1 MATKSPAYTWEN
13 GFRELDLSSASETP
27 WSWPKSPVDD
37 NGDPAPDRTGAYVTP
52 PSVDLTTS
60 LTHNQLGINVVR
72 HWPSLYDGTN
82 SPHGVPSWWAPKEEV
97 DVLICGAGP
106 SGLQVAVSLARQGVS
121 FRIIDKADTPL
132 VAGRADGVQPRFLE
146 TMSQWGL
153 STEVHEEGPLIER
166 TAIYK
171 DGRKLLF
178 NRSHQSDSRYRGL
191 HIITQ
196 GQLERIYLRDLA
208 RHKVIVER
216 SCTAVDYR
224 VEEHAADGSLHTHPV
239 RATLK
244 NAHTGRETSVRAKF
258 LVGSDGAAS
267 PIRKSLG
274 IPFDGVSTDIYW
286 GIMDCVFESDY
297 PHAWVFG
304 SVISSKHGGCVI
316 IPREDGYIRLYTQLD
331 ISLAGP
337 IAASRQARDPNF
349 IESGG
354 RVEVHSITPE
364 EVLEQANRIF
374 NPYKLKFAAPLS
386 WFAVWKISERVA
398 RSFSSPDMRVHLV
411 GDAAHVHSV
420 MGAFGLNASILDSA
434 NLAWK
439 LGLAAKGQAK
449 HHVLLPTYSTE
460 RRGHA
465 VRIIEVSGSYLR
477 FVCGSTVPLPNL
489 RDVDGL
495 DADHRNNA
503 DANAKSEQ
511 ASKSSGN
518 GFPSKLE
525 LASGAM
531 PDTQAVVA
539 QGAEDDDHHGL
550 GTSQAED
557 LEFLGQFFKAHA
569 QFLLGVD
576 CPYAESA
583 AVSSSGLDLTPKD
596 GHPPAIR
603 ARSGVRAPNPR
614 VCLSPTESGY
624 LYDKLAGPPRFHLV
638 LFASSLAG
646 TEVRRR
652 VDAFLR
658 CLNDP
663 KGFYT
668 RFGGS
673 SCFNVVVILKMLP
686 FQWSGADVD
695 PGLAAVRDALP
706 EGATVVF
713 DDKAPDEDAHTV
725 WGANHLTGGVAVIRP
740 DLWVAST
747 AFPDKMEGVSGLFED
762 FLI

>member
-1 MATKSPAYTWEN
+1 M
-13 GFRELDLSSASETP
+13 L
-27 WSWPKSPVDD
+27 
-37 NGDPAPDRTGAYVTP
+37 TGGLV
-52 PSVDLTTS
+52 SC
-60 LTHNQLGINVVR
+60 
-72 HWPSLYDGTN
+72 N
-82 SPHGVPSWWAPKEEV
+82 S
-97 DVLICGAGP
+97 
-106 SGLQVAVSLARQGVS
+106 
-121 FRIIDKADTPL
+121 
-132 VAGRADGVQPRFLE
+132 
-146 TMSQWGL
+146 
-153 STEVHEEGPLIER
+153 
-166 TAIYK
+166 
-171 DGRKLLF
+171 
-178 NRSHQSDSRYRGL
+178 
-191 HIITQ
+191 
-196 GQLERIYLRDLA
+196 
-208 RHKVIVER
+208 
-216 SCTAVDYR
+216 
-224 VEEHAADGSLHTHPV
+224 
-239 RATLK
+239 
-244 NAHTGRETSVRAKF
+244 
-258 LVGSDGAAS
+258 
-267 PIRKSLG
+267 
-274 IPFDGVSTDIYW
+274 
-286 GIMDCVFESDY
+286 
-297 PHAWVFG
+297 
-304 SVISSKHGGCVI
+304 
-316 IPREDGYIRLYTQLD
+316 
-331 ISLAGP
+331 
-337 IAASRQARDPNF
+337 
-349 IESGG
+349 
-354 RVEVHSITPE
+354 
-364 EVLEQANRIF
+364 
-374 NPYKLKFAAPLS
+374 
-386 WFAVWKISERVA
+386 
-398 RSFSSPDMRVHLV
+398 
-411 GDAAHVHSV
+411 HVHSV

-489 RDVDGL
+489 RDIDGL
-495 DADHRNNA
+495 DADYRNNA

-539 QGAEDDDHHGL
+539 QGAEDNHHHGL

-583 AVSSSGLDLTPKD
+583 AVSSSGLDLTPKG

-603 ARSGVRAPNPR
+603 VKSGVRAPNPR

-663 KGFYT
+663 KGFYA

-673 SCFNVVVILKMLP
+673 SRFNVVVILKMLP

-706 EGATVVF
+706 EGSTVVF

-725 WGANHLTGGVAVIRP
+725 WGANHLTGGVAVVRP

-747 AFPDKMEGVSGLFED
+747 AFPDKMDDVSRLFEG